1 MALDSMI
8 DSVLGSFEAPGL
20 EPETVLPEQFFRRSA
35 GASSERRLMLAVLE
49 EALLD
54 LRRSANRRTLRMR
67 RLADEVEGWFAANDD
82 GWPCSFLRI
91 CHALGLDAAAV
102 RARLA
107 RWRTEVPAQIVTL
120 RISGTDPET
129 PAMDRALAV
138 AAAG

>member
-1 MALDSMI
+1 MEHHPMI
-8 DSVLGSFEAPGL
+8 DFVSGSFEGPGL
-20 EPETVLPEQFFRRSA
+20 EPETVLPEQFFRRS
-35 GASSERRLMLAVLE
+35 GGSSPERRLMLAILE

-54 LRRSANRRTLRMR
+54 LRRSANRRTRRMR
-67 RLADEVEGWFAANDD
+67 RLANEVEGWFAANDD

-102 RARLA
+102 RTRLA

-120 RISGTDPET
+120 RVPFKDPET
-129 PAMDRALAV
+129 LAVDQARSV

>member
-1 MALDSMI
+1 
-8 DSVLGSFEAPGL
+8 
-20 EPETVLPEQFFRRSA
+20 
-35 GASSERRLMLAVLE
+35 MLAVLE

-102 RARLA
+102 RAHLA
-107 RWRTEVPAQIVTL
+107 RWRTGGPAHIVTL
-120 RISGTDPET
+120 RISSTDPET

>member
-1 MALDSMI
+1 MELHPMI
-8 DSVLGSFEAPGL
+8 DFALGSFDASGL

-54 LRRSANRRTLRMR
+54 VRRSANRRTLRMR